1 MKFLNAVYAA
11 LALAL
16 CLWLGFQWKQAAS
29 AEPRTLL
36 DSARRS
42 MTGPELDFRRAR
54 LELDLALDAAESAQD
69 KPLVE
74 EVLTTRATLLRR
86 TGGFVQARADLERV
100 LTHFRP
106 GSLAIESQLA
116 AVDLDAGEVETALAR
131 ASRVIAKDASQGDAW
146 GVRAGALLKLAER
159 KLASAREKAGMA
171 GQGGAGT
178 TTETLM
184 RRIAVLDPLDASRAR
199 RVEEFLA
206 LFPPS
211 ERDSA
216 REALEELDDASE
228 LFAQVPEALA
238 ESLRG
243 YVRGE
248 ALQSFV
254 VLLEDAGQR
263 EYAADFGLCLVRT
276 PWLESYW
283 PFLRDMMQRLVADG
297 RIEAA
302 AEVVPPDLG
311 KRAAPDASFF
321 GVWAEVLYRAER
333 WRELVGIANHLRRA
347 GEPDQRVTANFFLG
361 MAQFRQSNLPEAREA
376 LERYVSREAIEPF
389 PGTIALAWRTIA
401 ELRGK
406 AGDASGE
413 LSALRRAI
421 GASTDATEGVGSIWQ
436 RLAELEWNEA
446 GLNRS
451 IAVDDLAHALR
462 LSPRAE
468 LPALEQ
474 LWRERGER
482 VSINQRFD
490 LEDEV
495 ASMRKRGITVPE
507 GTRSSFELVRMA
519 ELCLAAGDLSTATG
533 LARRALIAF
542 PRLGPAQ
549 RVIAE
554 TYTAAGENDYALDAW
569 RELLA
574 IEGPSPL
581 VLERVLELAELETG
595 NTRRVELVQLDPE
608 GLGRRWAAEDLR
620 DRGETSEAVASLQRV
635 PPQRLGDDGNLLL
648 AQMLFDQGQFER
660 SQAQLALLPGD
671 VDVLARALPLALDI
685 GVAKRDAAHIEA
697 LCKLLEARVK
707 VDGEALIDCLD
718 HMLAARLIDSA
729 RTLERALEA
738 RPKQRSGELFVRAAQ
753 IDLLS
758 GDLDAAAENLERAFA
773 YDESGAAE
781 LGFLLLAVERREWS
795 RLPLAVRNV
804 LDSGLAPS
812 PVQYAL
818 CAALGERLAEAQA
831 AVKSASTSDE
841 DGPVWQLVS
850 AGLASLGA
858 QPAPLDPAFEARVRE
873 HGFGVAP
880 SGAVERDP
888 RRLFSRLLALGHP
901 EWTAWAIADLSRA
914 DAAEKG
920 ALFPSYL
927 ASLGLAWLG
936 DARAAEVRARAL
948 TRASPDFVAG
958 WDLLE
963 RIVVEDVR
971 RPDHP
976 RLLRIVEERREAL
989 GDPETPTKELL
1000 LADARLAEQGGDLDA
1015 AIAAATR
1022 AVELDPRHAP
1032 SHRRLAQLH
1041 RKRRDW
1047 SAAISAFHASMEHSS
1062 GTESD
1067 TVPVREFLALC
1078 EEARRESG
1086 GALERVVRSEVEYLS
1101 TRFPTDPLPV
1111 LEQARIAL
1119 RESADDPRGG
1129 RSRLWTILSEFRKR
1143 SGKVPLEHLRAGS
1156 AIEWASLIGTFDA
1169 EGAADLLESELAQTP
1184 FSVELWRAVSQ
1195 ASERTSSLD
1204 RAVEAAETAVRML
1217 PDAATARSLARLSA
1231 RRGDPIEE
1239 VQRRID
1245 EAQRISGTVQEDRLL
1260 TLALAQALARGN
1272 ATHLGEALVTL
1283 KRLWDTRDLAARPEE
1298 AAEIGTL
1305 YALAL
1310 CRRSNANDR
1319 TLAVSVISETRPLA
1333 RDPTQRNLLT
1343 ALLGL
1348 SRFLG
1353 N

>member
-69 KPLVE
+69 KALVE
-74 EVLTTRATLLRR
+74 EVLTTRAALLRR

-131 ASRVIAKDASQGDAW
+131 ASRVIAKDRNEGDAW

-171 GQGGAGT
+171 GQGGTGT
-178 TTETLM
+178 AAEKLM

-206 LFPPS
+206 YFPS
-211 ERDSA
+211 GERDRA

-243 YVRGE
+243 YVRGD

-254 VLLEDAGQR
+254 VLLDDAGER
-263 EYAADFGLCLVRT
+263 DYAADFGLCLVRT
-276 PWLESYW
+276 PWLENYW
-283 PFLRDMMQRLVADG
+283 PFLRDMMQRLIEVE
-297 RIEAA
+297 RYEAA
-302 AEVVPPDLG
+302 SEVVPPDLG

-321 GVWAEVLYRAER
+321 GVWSEVLYRSER

-361 MAQFRQSNLPEAREA
+361 MAQYRQSNLPEAREA
-376 LERYVSREAIEPF
+376 LERYVSREAIEPI
-389 PGTIALAWRTIA
+389 PGAIALAWRCVA
-401 ELRGK
+401 DLRAK

-421 GASTDATEGVGSIWQ
+421 AASTDATEDIGAIWQ
-436 RLAELEWNEA
+436 RLAELEWNAA
-446 GLNRS
+446 GLNRA

-462 LSPRAE
+462 LSPPAE

-482 VSINQRFD
+482 VSVNQHFD
-490 LEDEV
+490 LEEEV

-507 GTRSSFELVRMA
+507 GSRSSYELVRMA
-519 ELCLAAGDLSTATG
+519 ELCLEAGDLPTATG

-554 TYTAAGENDYALDAW
+554 TYTAAGEIEYALDAW

-574 IEGPSPL
+574 VEGPSPL
-581 VLERVLELAELETG
+581 VLERVLELAAADTST
-595 NTRRVELVQLDPE
+595 TRRVELVQLDPE

-685 GVAKRDAAHIEA
+685 GIAKRDAQHIET
-697 LCKLLEARVK
+697 LCRLLEARVK

-718 HMLAARLIDSA
+718 HMLAARLLESA
-729 RTLERALEA
+729 RTLERALEE

-753 IDLLS
+753 LDLLA
-758 GDLDAAAENLERAFA
+758 GELDAAAENLERALP
-773 YDESGAAE
+773 YDETGAAE

-795 RLPLAVRNV
+795 RLPLAVRNL
-804 LDSGLAPS
+804 LDSGLTPS
-812 PVQYAL
+812 PVQYAV

-831 AVKSASTSDE
+831 AVKAAATSDE
-841 DGPVWQLVS
+841 DAPVWQLVS

-901 EWTAWAIADLSRA
+901 EWTAWAIADLTRA

-920 ALFPSYL
+920 ALFPVYL
-927 ASLGLAWLG
+927 ASLGLAWMG
-936 DARAAEVRARAL
+936 DARAAEQRARSL
-948 TRASPDFVAG
+948 TITSPDFVPG

-989 GDPETPTKELL
+989 GDPATPTKELR
-1000 LADARLAEQGGDLDA
+1000 LADARLAEQRGDLDA
-1015 AIAAATR
+1015 AIAAATQ
-1022 AVELDPRHAP
+1022 AVELDPKHAP
-1032 SHRRLAQLH
+1032 SHRRLAQLY
-1041 RKRRDW
+1041 RKRKDW
-1047 SAAISAFHASMEHSS
+1047 SAAIAAFHASMERSS

-1078 EEARRESG
+1078 EEARKETG
-1086 GALERVVRSEVEYLS
+1086 AALERVVRAEIEYLS
-1101 TRFPTDPLPV
+1101 ARFPTDPLPA
-1111 LEQARIAL
+1111 LEQARLTL
-1119 RESADDPRGG
+1119 RETGDDPRTG
-1129 RSRLWTILSEFRKR
+1129 RTRVWTILSEFRKR
-1143 SGKVPLEHLRAGS
+1143 SAKVPLEHLRAGS
-1156 AIEWASLIGTFDA
+1156 AIEWANLIGSFDA
-1169 EGAADLLESELAQTP
+1169 EGAAELLEGELKDTP

-1195 ASERTSSLD
+1195 ASERIGKLD

-1217 PDAATARSLARLSA
+1217 PDAATARSLARLCA
-1231 RRGDPIEE
+1231 RRGDSIVD
-1239 VQRRID
+1239 VQKRID
-1245 EAQRISGTVQEDRLL
+1245 EAQRISGTVQEDRAL
-1260 TLALAQALARGN
+1260 TLALARALARGN
-1272 ATHLGEALVTL
+1272 AVHLGEALVTL
-1283 KRLWDTRDLAARPEE
+1283 KRLWDTRDSQTRPDET
-1298 AAEIGTL
+1298 AEIGTL

-1310 CRRSNANDR
+1310 CRRSDANDR
-1319 TLAVSVISETRPLA
+1319 PLATSVINETRPLA
-1333 RDPTQRNLLT
+1333 KNPTQRNLLT
-1343 ALLGL
+1343 ALLGMA
-1348 SRFLG
+1348 RFLG
-1353 N
+1353 A